1 MLYIRLIL
9 KPVERPILVLTG
21 LDWFFGGFLNF
32 KISKRPRP
40 LCLSPC
46 KGRDRGPVFIQFS
59 LVRSPVFYRSLR
71 LDLETLAAP
80 AVVRARELCLEF
92 ITST

>member
-40 LCLSPC
+40 LCLSPR
-46 KGRDRGPVFIQFS
+46 KDRDPGPVFIQFS